1 MSITESVLRGARSPR
16 ALRLTITPGNTDAD
30 LSTATAVTLDVRND
44 AGVSQTWDTT
54 IDEAASRS
62 LSCHHV
68 FDAEGLEVAT
78 PGRLSIVATITTT
91 AGQYDAGPFTLNVI
105 DR

>member
-44 AGVSQTWDTT
+44 AGVSQTWETSSTDS
-54 IDEAASRS
+54 ELQRS
-62 LSCHHV
+62 KFPH
-68 FDAEGLEVAT
+68 LES
-78 PGRLSIVATITTT
+78 GMRRLR
-91 AGQYDAGPFTLNVI
+91 L
-105 DR
+105 RC